1 MRNGVSRYTSD
12 AEVIQL
18 PQPATRGKREGTD
31 GKCILATLSKND
43 RRVCRYSTDVVKY
56 TLSASFTQI
65 PDQVSR
71 KRRPLRRTVSEGVH
85 PTFGAHPLSAPHRC
99 RT

>member
-1 MRNGVSRYTSD
+1 MRNGVTRHTSD

-43 RRVCRYSTDVVKY
+43 RRGKSLKA
-56 TLSASFTQI
+56 LSGPGWNRKKLQEPRQI
-65 PDQVSR
+65 R
-71 KRRPLRRTVSEGVH
+71 H
-85 PTFGAHPLSAPHRC
+85 
-99 RT
+99 

>member
-1 MRNGVSRYTSD
+1 MRNGVTRHTSD

-43 RRVCRYSTDVVKY
+43 RRGKSLKA
-56 TLSASFTQI
+56 LSGLA
-65 PDQVSR
+65 
-71 KRRPLRRTVSEGVH
+71 RPAGIEPATPAFGVLSPYH
-85 PTFGAHPLSAPHRC
+85 NPL
-99 RT
+99 